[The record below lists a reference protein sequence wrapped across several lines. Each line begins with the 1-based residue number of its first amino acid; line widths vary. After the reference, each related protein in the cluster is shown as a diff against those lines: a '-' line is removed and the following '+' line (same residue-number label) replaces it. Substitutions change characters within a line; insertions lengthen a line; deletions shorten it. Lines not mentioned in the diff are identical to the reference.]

1 MQSDRPAASPLD
13 PFITQVLEFVAQ
25 DGELPIASLP
35 DVCGR
40 QFNWLPGF
48 CDVIIT
54 ILRTNGLIAVYE
66 WEPGKIQ
73 LTSRG
78 QAWLAAQTVPTATD

>member
-25 DGELPIASLP
+25 DGELPIAALAET
-35 DVCGR
+35 CGR

-48 CDVIIT
+48 CDVIVAV
-54 ILRTNGLIAVYE
+54 LKTNGLIVVYE

-73 LTSRG
+73 LTKRG
-78 QAWLAAQTVPTATD
+78 QAWLSAYAVHAATD

>member
-13 PFITQVLEFVAQ
+13 PFINQVLDFVAQ
-25 DGELPIASLP
+25 DGNLPLATLP
-35 DVCGR
+35 DVCER

-48 CDVIIT
+48 CDVIVT
-54 ILRTNGLIAVYE
+54 VLKTNGLIAVYE

-73 LTSRG
+73 LTKRG
-78 QAWLAAQTVPTATD
+78 QTWLANQAVPAATD